1 MNSWF
6 CWERSIRRIMRISDP
21 RIVAKLAEIHVEL
34 RESTALAGLTSL
46 GIGGTTDLL
55 RLKRSE
61 RFPDLLNLLDGNHVT
76 YKFIGGGSNLLVGDG
91 ELPWVVLQLV
101 RPEPDVVLDGKF
113 AHVDAAAD
121 LGRMITFCAKNDL
134 GGMEGLIGVPGT
146 VGGALR
152 MNAGAYGMQ
161 IGSYV
166 REVKLYRAAGRK
178 IEVLRGDQISFEYR
192 HTSFAPDD
200 MMLAV
205 ILELPSKPFKVI
217 LAGIRICNEKRRTS
231 QPLGQKSAG
240 CIFKNPP
247 GASAGRMIDEL
258 GLKGLSVGDA
268 RVSDGHANFFVNA
281 GRASA
286 KDMLTLIADVRRR
299 VEKTFGV
306 KLEH

>member
-1 MNSWF
+1 
-6 CWERSIRRIMRISDP
+6 MRIEEP
-21 RIVAKLAEIHVEL
+21 KVVAALQDLGVQLRPATSLAE
-34 RESTALAGLTSL
+34 LTSL

-55 RLKRSE
+55 RIQKHE
-61 RFPDLLNLLDGNHVT
+61 AIPELLNFLDSQNVPHR
-76 YKFIGGGSNLLVGDG
+76 FLGGGSNLLVGDG

-101 RPEPDVVLDGKF
+101 APEPDIVIEGNF
-113 AHVDAAAD
+113 AQVDAAAD
-121 LGRMITFCAKNDL
+121 LGRTVTYCAKNDL

-166 REVKLYRAAGRK
+166 REVKLYRAAGHK
-178 IEVLRGDQISFEYR
+178 LETLRGHQISFEYR

-205 ILELPSKPFKVI
+205 KLELPSKPYREI
-217 LAGIRICNEKRRTS
+217 LKGIRICNEKRRSS

-258 GLKGLSVGDA
+258 GLKGLNVGDA
-268 RVSDGHANFFVNA
+268 RVSDRHANFFVNA
-281 GRASA
+281 GKASA
-286 KDMLTLIADVRRR
+286 KDMLALIADVRERVRR
-299 VEKTFGV
+299 SFGV
-306 KLEH
+306 ILENEVVVWNA

>member
-1 MNSWF
+1 
-6 CWERSIRRIMRISDP
+6 MRVEDTNI
-21 RIVAKLAEIHVEL
+21 LAALPELGVEL
-34 RESTALAGLTSL
+34 RRGASLAELTSL

-55 RLKRSE
+55 RITKHESI
-61 RFPDLLNLLDGNHVT
+61 PALLNVLDSQNVPHR
-76 YKFIGGGSNLLVGDG
+76 FLGGGSNLLVGDG
-91 ELPWVVLQLV
+91 ELPWVVLQLA
-101 RPEPDVVLDGKF
+101 RPDPDVVLEGNV

-121 LGRMITFCAKNDL
+121 LGRTVTYCAKHDL

-166 REVKLYRAAGRK
+166 REVKVYRAAARQ
-178 IEVLRGDQISFEYR
+178 IEILRDHQISFEYR

-205 ILELPSKPFKVI
+205 KLELPSKPYKEI
-217 LAGIRICNEKRRTS
+217 LQGIRICNEKRRSS

-268 RVSDGHANFFVNA
+268 RISDRHANFFVNA
-281 GRASA
+281 GKASA
-286 KDMLTLIADVRRR
+286 DDMLALIADVRGR
-299 VEKTFGV
+299 VNSAFKVE
-306 KLEH
+306 LEHEVVIWNA